1 MNGDD
6 TREWE
11 LSSAGRRQVREQRAK
26 REAELETKIAGQTNE
41 VERLRQA
48 RDRAVVKLCA
58 TQRWLE
64 DVERE
69 LAEQVEELETLRGG
83 E

>member
-1 MNGDD
+1 ML
-6 TREWE
+6 TVQ
-11 LSSAGRRQVREQRAK
+11 L
-26 REAELETKIAGQTNE
+26 EAVLETGIKLQMNE

-48 RDRAVVKLCA
+48 MDRAVVKLCA

-64 DVERE
+64 DAERQ

>member
-1 MNGDD
+1 ML
-6 TREWE
+6 TV
-11 LSSAGRRQVREQRAK
+11 Q
-26 REAELETKIAGQTNE
+26 REAQLEAGIDLQMNE

-64 DVERE
+64 DAERK
-69 LAEQVEELETLRGG
+69 LAEQIEELETLRGG